1 MKDNVPVYG
10 KKREKKSRNRA
21 QIRSRRAYSIILP
34 FFAYIALW
42 GLIPLIYGL
51 YLVGCINGGQCD
63 IKEIVRIFE
72 QMFHIKLPHIYNRF
86 IAIRNRKN
94 ERAVFLKKLYD
105 ALIRKMDELDR

>member
-51 YLVGCINGGQCD
+51 YLGLTEYNEMCIRD
-63 IKEIVRIFE
+63 S
-72 QMFHIKLPHIYNRF
+72 
-86 IAIRNRKN
+86 
-94 ERAVFLKKLYD
+94 LYTGPNQTG
-105 ALIRKMDELDR
+105 